1 MNHNKMSINLNE
13 GGASWDLPVFFMSLI
28 AVIFLYLWLMIL
40 SAKRY
45 KNFEYIIKFNIDVIP
60 CFITKKHYI

>member
-1 MNHNKMSINLNE
+1 MTLSLADQS
-13 GGASWDLPVFFMSLI
+13 ASWDLPVFFMSLI

-45 KNFEYIIKFNIDVIP
+45 KNFEYIINFNIDLIP
-60 CFITKKHYI
+60 YFITKKH